1 MSIKNA
7 IYTILFIILIVFI
20 TSAIVNQRSKIKIY
34 KDELVVHLIADA
46 KGLNPVT
53 VVDATSRSYVLLN
66 IMQSM
71 LAYDYKSLQLVPV
84 LAVKM
89 PEIKN
94 TGDLV
99 EITYEIRPE
108 AVWDNGTAITV
119 NDVLFSYKAIFC
131 PKVNADNLKPGL
143 DFVKDIR
150 TYADNPRKYT
160 IICSQNIGILES
172 TGTDV
177 MILPEYIY
185 DAKHLLRKY
194 SIAELIIENPRCR
207 DDKAVQEFSDFFN
220 SQKTLRDTDF
230 VKGSGAYK
238 LVGWETGKNLVIE
251 RKQNWWCDQL
261 NEKNQYHE
269 AYPKKIIFTTITN
282 TSTALTA
289 LKDEKLDFMLVTP
302 VKEYK
307 DLDYSPKFKKNFYK
321 SEAQMLSYA
330 AIGINHKDKILKDV
344 KVRQALC
351 YLVNVDQLI
360 SKVIL
365 GYGVRTN
372 SSILP
377 MKNDII
383 NPNIQP
389 YVYDIKKAIQLLNEA
404 GWIDTDGDGILDKM
418 IGGKK
423 TDFELSYAYNTNP
436 LREMIGLLLQ
446 RTFYQAGI
454 NLTLKSLEWSL
465 YLDELKKHNCQLWY
479 ASWNKTPGVE
489 DNKQTFH
496 TSTANGGSNY
506 GSFGNAK
513 TDKLLDDIRIEMDFT
528 KRKALYYQW
537 QVAEHEQVPYI
548 FLYVQKYRNCIHN
561 RFENIH
567 EGSAG
572 YPGVWFAG
580 FKVKKGYKIAD

>member
-7 IYTILFIILIVFI
+7 INGILFILLMIVVL
-20 TSAIVNQRSKIKIY
+20 SAIFNQHNKIKTY
-34 KDELVVHLIADA
+34 KDELKVHLIADA

-53 VVDATSRSYVLLN
+53 VVDATSRSFILLN

-84 LAVKM
+84 LATKM
-89 PEIKN
+89 PEIRN
-94 TGDLV
+94 TGNLV

-131 PKVNADNLKPGL
+131 PKVNSDNLKPGL

-150 TYADNPRKYT
+150 TYVDNPKKYT
-160 IICSQNIGILES
+160 IICTQNIGILES

-177 MILPEYIY
+177 MIIPEYIY
-185 DAKHLLRKY
+185 DANHLLRKY
-194 SIAELIIENPRCR
+194 SIPELVAEKPKCT
-207 DDKAVQEFSDFFN
+207 DDEAVQEFSDFFN

-230 VKGSGAYK
+230 VKGSGAYQ
-238 LVGWETGKNLVIE
+238 LISWETGKNVVIE
-251 RKQNWWCDQL
+251 RKQHWWCDRL
-261 NEKNQYHE
+261 NEKNQYFE
-269 AYPKKIIFTTITN
+269 AYPKKIVFTTITN
-282 TSTALTA
+282 TNTALTA
-289 LKDEKLDFMLVTP
+289 LKDEKLDFMLVSP

-307 DLDYSPKFKKNFYK
+307 DLDYSPKFKENFYK
-321 SEAQMLSYA
+321 SEVPMLSYA

-351 YLVNVDQLI
+351 YLINVDQLI

-377 MKNDII
+377 MKKDII

-389 YVYDIKKAIQLLNEA
+389 YSQDIKIAKLLLNEA
-404 GWIDTDGDGILDKM
+404 GWKDTDGDGVLDKIM
-418 IGGKK
+418 DGKK
-423 TDFELSYAYNTNP
+423 TDFELTYTYNTNP
-436 LREMIGLLLQ
+436 LREMIGLLMQ
-446 RTFYQAGI
+446 RAFYQAGI
-454 NLTLKSLEWSL
+454 NLTLNSLEWSL

-479 ASWNKTPGVE
+479 ASWNKTPGVD

-496 TSTANGGSNY
+496 TGSANGGSNY

-513 TDKLLDDIRIEMDFT
+513 TDKLLDNIRVEMDFT

-537 QVAEHEQVPYI
+537 QLIEHEQIPYI

-580 FKVKKGYKIAD
+580 FKVKNGYKVTD